1 MKVVFFINKTNGFPK
16 SMISFMEANF
26 PEINK
31 SYYTIDRRNEEDL
44 PNLSNVHRISSYKE
58 FITNKELINDII
70 TADKIIVSGV
80 FTVQYILPLYG
91 KKIMKKTYWQFWG
104 GDYEVLRG
112 DNLSARLK
120 VRKYI
125 VSKCIKNSK
134 GIILLTEPEREI
146 FEKIFEKIPSDKFY
160 AVVVPPRQEVDEIIA
175 RVRTIRKKDTSN
187 VIVIGNSAT
196 KSNQHFDIF
205 DRLSCLD
212 LQNVKIYCP
221 LSYGDNQYRERV
233 IIRGKELF
241 GDNFVPITQYM
252 SYEKY
257 VEFLNSCDVG
267 IYNLN
272 RQQALGNISLMLNLG
287 KKIYTSDSI
296 KKYYEQFGYTLHSV
310 NELKYKS
317 IKEILKHNT
326 VDAENNIHCYDIRKM
341 KIYDTWNTVLK
352 SGIESDQFSNNS

>member
-80 FTVQYILPLYG
+80 FTFQYILPLYG

-104 GDYEVLRG
+104 GDYEVLR
-112 DNLSARLK
+112 NNKLSVKLK
-120 VRKYI
+120 LRKQI
-125 VSKCIKNSK
+125 VSRCIKNSK
-134 GIILLTEPEREI
+134 GIILLTEPEKEI
-146 FEKIFEKIPSDKFY
+146 FKEIFGEIADNRFY
-160 AVVVPPRQEVDEIIA
+160 AVVVPPRQELDDIVA
-175 RVRTIRKKDTSN
+175 RVRTRRKENMSTI
-187 VIVIGNSAT
+187 IVIGNSAT

-205 DRLSCLD
+205 DKMSYLD
-212 LQNVKIYCP
+212 LENAIIYCP
-221 LSYGDNQYRERV
+221 LSYGDDQYRKRV
-233 IIRGKELF
+233 IKRGKELF
-241 GDNFVPITQYM
+241 DNKFIPITEYM

-267 IYNLN
+267 IYNHN

-287 KKIYTSDSI
+287 KKVYTSDTV
-296 KKYYEQFGYTLHSV
+296 KKYYEQFGYRLHSV
-310 NELKYKS
+310 SELGSIS
-317 IKEILKHNT
+317 IKDILNHSIED
-326 VDAENNIHCYDIRKM
+326 VENNINCYEVRKK
-341 KIYDTWNTVLK
+341 KIYDIWNVILK
-352 SGIESDQFSNNS
+352 GDEKSDYFCK